1 MQAKYTAKWGVQIAG
16 MIFQIRSR
24 VCLHETSLL
33 CLWMRNG
40 CFLYA
45 QHNFCSKN
53 TIFIS
58 EAAVS
63 SAFFC
68 NVADRLDSHSVSG
81 TLGRLENMIFLLYF
95 PFKGIFHLD
104 QEKVLVM
111 KVNLCMDSPV
121 ERLCFQAG
129 FQSIFQKV
137 GENQAH
143 IDLVYGN
150 VGWQSCICLERN
162 VLPFCQ
168 SGIMADH
175 AVSRLV
181 FTKMQVVVWNV
192 VPVLPPLWQS
202 KGSHIVPAEG
212 RENGFPAEALHF
224 YSGCWPS

>member
-1 MQAKYTAKWGVQIAG
+1 MK
-16 MIFQIRSR
+16 
-24 VCLHETSLL
+24 LL
-33 CLWMRNG
+33 SPPL
-40 CFLYA
+40 F
-45 QHNFCSKN
+45 
-53 TIFIS
+53 
-58 EAAVS
+58 
-63 SAFFC
+63 SAMWRTDWIPTPFP
-68 NVADRLDSHSVSG
+68 VRLDDW
-81 TLGRLENMIFLLYF
+81 ENMIFLLYF

-104 QEKVLVM
+104 QGKVLMM

-175 AVSRLV
+175 AVGRLV
-181 FTKMQVVVWNV
+181 FTKMQVVVWNFTV
-192 VPVLPPLWQS
+192 CIGKVFFYFFQISLFRKGRKLQKVMADIVSCLPCLLYGRAKVLISCLL
-202 KGSHIVPAEG
+202 KGEKMVFLLKPCILFRLLAIIRNIV
-212 RENGFPAEALHF
+212 
-224 YSGCWPS
+224 

>member
-1 MQAKYTAKWGVQIAG
+1 

-45 QHNFCSKN
+45 QHNFSSKN
-53 TIFIS
+53 TILIS

-63 SAFFC
+63 SILFC

-104 QEKVLVM
+104 QEKVLMM

-121 ERLCFQAG
+121 GRLCFQAG

-181 FTKMQVVVWNV
+181 FTKMQVVVWDFTV
-192 VPVLPPLWQS
+192 CIG
-202 KGSHIVPAEG
+202 KI
-212 RENGFPAEALHF
+212 FF
-224 YSGCWPS
+224 YFF

>member
-1 MQAKYTAKWGVQIAG
+1 M
-16 MIFQIRSR
+16 
-24 VCLHETSLL
+24 
-33 CLWMRNG
+33 
-40 CFLYA
+40 
-45 QHNFCSKN
+45 
-53 TIFIS
+53 
-58 EAAVS
+58 
-63 SAFFC
+63 
-68 NVADRLDSHSVSG
+68 
-81 TLGRLENMIFLLYF
+81 
-95 PFKGIFHLD
+95 
-104 QEKVLVM
+104 M

-181 FTKMQVVVWNV
+181 FTKMQVVVWDFTV
-192 VPVLPPLWQS
+192 C
-202 KGSHIVPAEG
+202 IE
-212 RENGFPAEALHF
+212 R
-224 YSGCWPS
+224 YSFIFSRSPFFSQEESCKK

>member
-1 MQAKYTAKWGVQIAG
+1 M
-16 MIFQIRSR
+16 
-24 VCLHETSLL
+24 
-33 CLWMRNG
+33 
-40 CFLYA
+40 
-45 QHNFCSKN
+45 
-53 TIFIS
+53 
-58 EAAVS
+58 
-63 SAFFC
+63 
-68 NVADRLDSHSVSG
+68 
-81 TLGRLENMIFLLYF
+81 
-95 PFKGIFHLD
+95 
-104 QEKVLVM
+104 M

-181 FTKMQVVVWNV
+181 FTKNAGCS
-192 VPVLPPLWQS
+192 L
-202 KGSHIVPAEG
+202 
-212 RENGFPAEALHF
+212 GFYCLH
-224 YSGCWPS
+224 

>member
-1 MQAKYTAKWGVQIAG
+1 
-16 MIFQIRSR
+16 
-24 VCLHETSLL
+24 
-33 CLWMRNG
+33 MRNG

-63 SAFFC
+63 SVFFC

-104 QEKVLVM
+104 QEKVLMM

-129 FQSIFQKV
+129 FRAFSRR
-137 GENQAH
+137 
-143 IDLVYGN
+143 
-150 VGWQSCICLERN
+150 LERTRHISIWSMEMWAGRAA
-162 VLPFCQ
+162 FAWK
-168 SGIMADH
+168 GMF
-175 AVSRLV
+175 SR
-181 FTKMQVVVWNV
+181 F
-192 VPVLPPLWQS
+192 
-202 KGSHIVPAEG
+202 A
-212 RENGFPAEALHF
+212 RAA
-224 YSGCWPS
+224 

>member
-1 MQAKYTAKWGVQIAG
+1 
-16 MIFQIRSR
+16 MIFSTRSR
-24 VCLHETSLL
+24 ACLHETSLL
-33 CLWMRNG
+33 WLWTGNG

-104 QEKVLVM
+104 QEKVLMM

-129 FQSIFQKV
+129 FQHFQ
-137 GENQAH
+137 E
-143 IDLVYGN
+143 
-150 VGWQSCICLERN
+150 GWREPGTYRSGLWKCGLAELH
-162 VLPFCQ
+162 LPGKEC
-168 SGIMADH
+168 S
-175 AVSRLV
+175 
-181 FTKMQVVVWNV
+181 
-192 VPVLPPLWQS
+192 PVLPER
-202 KGSHIVPAEG
+202 H
-212 RENGFPAEALHF
+212 NG
-224 YSGCWPS
+224 